1 MIEGMA
7 KQTDLID
14 TYGQSRDQA
23 VIIKDKVIITDGQAV
38 VQSMTT
44 LPGMDIICALGE
56 AFIKRI
62 DGMTRRYAEGRVIFD
77 KNRIGWLK

>member
-23 VIIKDKVIITDGQAV
+23 VIIKDKVIITDGQDV

-44 LPGMDIICALGE
+44 RNGHNMCLGGGLHK
-56 AFIKRI
+56 A
-62 DGMTRRYAEGRVIFD
+62 Y
-77 KNRIGWLK
+77 